1 MEFDEVAEEQE
12 LMRRIK
18 AFEARTPH
26 GIPPEPLMAFLSPLE
41 DRDNE
46 FRVRLMDDE
55 ENLEAALALRIGDFQ
70 EPSPSDWGLTENA
83 ISFLSDL
90 VNEIDFEGD
99 MPQSTEEWYRW
110 WYENTFFEYTGDRNE
125 KVFMD
130 FDLPSFNEP
139 TPSDLEII
147 EQAANAYVELRS
159 NDPESLESFSEEEID
174 LLQDA
179 VLITRKL
186 KNVFEPFYGEN
197 QVLISNM
204 KLLLHRRNIG
214 Q

>member
-1 MEFDEVAEEQE
+1 
-12 LMRRIK
+12 
-18 AFEARTPH
+18 
-26 GIPPEPLMAFLSPLE
+26 
-41 DRDNE
+41 
-46 FRVRLMDDE
+46 
-55 ENLEAALALRIGDFQ
+55 
-70 EPSPSDWGLTENA
+70 
-83 ISFLSDL
+83 
-90 VNEIDFEGD
+90 
-99 MPQSTEEWYRW
+99 MPQSAEEWYRW
-110 WYENTFFEYTGDRNE
+110 WYENTFFEESGDRNE

-159 NDPESLESFSEEEID
+159 NDPESLESFSEEEIGT
-174 LLQDA
+174 LQDA

-204 KLLLHRRNIG
+204 KLLLP
-214 Q
+214 QLT